1 MHLELGAYLAPK
13 EYKKQLIYITCSKN
27 AALLGITPLKTQH
40 KGDTLFEHLTITLI
54 MFSNSITE
62 VGNIFS

>member
-1 MHLELGAYLAPK
+1 MYT
-13 EYKKQLIYITCSKN
+13 TCGKN
-27 AALLGITPLKTQH
+27 AAPLGITPLKTQH